1 MATTPAV
8 LIEAK
13 FAENSQTT
21 QYTSDLVQTAIDKIT
36 ATNVTGVAA
45 TISINLVD
53 PAGAPDTGNTIAFTK
68 TIPAGKSYS
77 FPIEI
82 AGHMLEVGGFI
93 STIASAANTIVIR
106 ASGRK
111 FS

>member
-13 FAENSQTT
+13 FAETAQTD
-21 QYTSDLVQTAIDKIT
+21 QYTSTNVQTSIDKFT

-45 TISINLVD
+45 TITVNLLA
-53 PAGAPDTGNTIAFTK
+53 PAGAAGTSNAITFTK
-68 TIPAGKSYS
+68 TIVPGKPYI
-77 FPIEI
+77 FPEI
-82 AGHMLEVGGFI
+82 VGHVLEVGGKI
-93 STIASAANTIVIR
+93 STIAGTASAIVIR

>member
-21 QYTSDLVQTAIDKIT
+21 QYLSDLVQTAIDKFT
-36 ATNVTGVAA
+36 ATNVTGLAA
-45 TISINLVD
+45 TIQINLVP
-53 PAGAPDTGNTIAFTK
+53 PAGAAGTGNIIAFTK
-68 TIPAGKSYS
+68 TIPPGKSYS

-82 AGHMLEVGGFI
+82 TGHMLEVGGFI
-93 STIASAANTIVIR
+93 STIAGTANAIVIR

>member
-8 LIEAK
+8 LFEAK
-13 FAENSQTT
+13 FAENSPTT
-21 QYTSDLVQTAIDKIT
+21 QYVSDLVQTAIDKFT

-45 TISINLVD
+45 TLQINLV
-53 PAGAPDTGNTIAFTK
+53 APGGLVGTSNIIAFTK

-82 AGHMLEVGGFI
+82 TGHSLEIGGYI
-93 STIASAANTIVIR
+93 STTASAANAIVIR

>member
-1 MATTPAV
+1 MATIPAV

-21 QYTSDLVQTAIDKIT
+21 QYQSDLVQTAIDKFT
-36 ATNVTGVAA
+36 ATNVTGLAA
-45 TISINLVD
+45 TIQVNLVA
-53 PAGAPDTGNTIAFTK
+53 PAGTVGTSNIISFSKTIAPGK
-68 TIPAGKSYS
+68 TYS
-77 FPIEI
+77 FPAEI
-82 AGHMLEVGGFI
+82 IGHMLEVGGFI
-93 STIASAANTIVIR
+93 STIAGTANAIVIR

>member
-13 FAENSQTT
+13 FAENAQTT
-21 QYTSDLVQTAIDKIT
+21 QYNSNLVQTAIDKFT
-36 ATNVTGVAA
+36 GTNVTGLAA
-45 TISINLVD
+45 TITENLLAPSGV
-53 PAGAPDTGNTIAFTK
+53 AGTSNIVTFTK
-68 TIPAGKSYS
+68 TIQPGKTYL
-77 FPIEI
+77 FPEI
-82 AGHMLEVGGFI
+82 VGHQLESGGAI
-93 STIASAANTIVIR
+93 STIAGTASAIVIR

>member
-13 FAENSQTT
+13 FAETSQTT
-21 QYTSDLVQTAIDKIT
+21 QYTSTLAQTSIDKMT
-36 ATNVTGVAA
+36 ATNVTGLAA
-45 TISINLVD
+45 TIQVNLV
-53 PAGAPDTGNTIAFTK
+53 APSGSAVTGNIITFSK
-68 TIPAGKSYS
+68 TIQPGKTWLM
-77 FPIEI
+77 PEI
-82 AGHMLEVGGFI
+82 VGHMLEVGGII
-93 STIASAANTIVIR
+93 STIAGTVNAIVIR